1 MNTLILRFIAI
12 EKLLYCKLFL
22 SGLKVV
28 FMWLSITNIAICC
41 NKMQYF
47 AFIFKLFYM
56 LLKIKEIR
64 ISKKMN
70 QDELALKTGLSK
82 RMIIDYE
89 KEIKDIP
96 LKKLQLIANAF
107 EVSIYDLIDVDVVK
121 QYSKEKETINLVNEE
136 SSEYNIMAPL
146 NEAQKKTIA
155 ILEREVQDLRNDKQF
170 LKEIIETKLSNV
182 S

>member
-1 MNTLILRFIAI
+1 
-12 EKLLYCKLFL
+12 
-22 SGLKVV
+22 
-28 FMWLSITNIAICC
+28 
-41 NKMQYF
+41 
-47 AFIFKLFYM
+47 
-56 LLKIKEIR
+56 
-64 ISKKMN
+64 MN